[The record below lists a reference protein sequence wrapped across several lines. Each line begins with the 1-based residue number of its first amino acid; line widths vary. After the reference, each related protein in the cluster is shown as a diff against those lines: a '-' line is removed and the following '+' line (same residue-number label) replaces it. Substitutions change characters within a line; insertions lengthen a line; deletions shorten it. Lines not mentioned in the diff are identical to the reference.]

1 MSAQIPLFVEDYNEA
16 IRATVNALGGFKKVG
31 SELKPDKPVDEAGRW
46 LNDCC
51 NPDKREKLAP
61 AELAFIRR
69 KARTEGVHI
78 LAAYEAR
85 EAGYA
90 DPQPIEPEDERA
102 ALEREFVLASKA
114 MTNLFARMDRAG
126 LRVVA

>member
-69 KARTEGVHI
+69 RARTEGVHI